1 MILDLERALRSMRA
15 ARTHVTGIL
24 ITVALAACSPAADD
38 GSDVIAAPEGAAE
51 GEDTAFAEAMTYR
64 TRVVMLGTGNPNA
77 DPERSGPAVAVVVD
91 DQAFIFDAGPGVVR
105 RAAKAARDLEIP
117 ALGAARLNRVF
128 ITHLHSD
135 HTLGLPDIL
144 LSPWVLDRPD
154 RLQVVGPP
162 GIDAMMSHIVM
173 AYEADIDRRIN
184 GLEPR
189 DANRDSYIPDVVE
202 TEGGVV
208 YEEGEVRIEAI
219 PITHGDWSFSFAYK
233 VTGPDRTIVISGDA
247 APSEPIVEACDGC
260 DVLVHEVYSGER
272 FVTRPPEWQAYH
284 SVFHTS
290 PEQLVDIAT
299 RAGAQKLVLYHQLY
313 WGTDDAGLLAEMRS
327 AGWDGPLQSAVDLG
341 VY

>member
-1 MILDLERALRSMRA
+1 MRILLEPSTWSIRRSPLWA
-15 ARTHVTGIL
+15 CLL
-24 ITVALAACSPAADD
+24 ITLALASCIP
-38 GSDVIAAPEGAAE
+38 GSDEDPGTTASSAAAPT
-51 GEDTAFAEAMTYR
+51 DLNVSFSEAMAHR
-64 TRVVMLGTGNPNA
+64 TRVVILGTGTPNA

-105 RAAKAARDLEIP
+105 RAAKAARDLDIP
-117 ALGAARLNRVF
+117 ALQAQNLNQVF

-154 RLQVVGPP
+154 RLKVVGPP
-162 GIDAMMSHIVM
+162 GIDAMMGHIVM
-173 AYEADIDRRIN
+173 AYDADIDRRIN

-208 YEEGEVRIEAI
+208 YEDSDVRIEAI
-219 PITHGDWSFSFAYK
+219 PVTHGDWSFSFAYK

-247 APSEPIVEACDGC
+247 APSEPIVEACGGC
-260 DVLVHEVYSGER
+260 DLLVHEIYSGER

-290 PEQLVDIAT
+290 PEQLADIAT

-313 WGTDDAGLLAEMRS
+313 WGTDDEGLVSEMRA
-327 AGWDGPLQSAVDLG
+327 AGWTGPLQSAVDLG

>member
-1 MILDLERALRSMRA
+1 MVLDFGGAARLMRA
-15 ARTHVTGIL
+15 PHAL
-24 ITVALAACSPAADD
+24 IAGFLFVIMLASCDPATDSGPETAGTSDDVASRGDAS
-38 GSDVIAAPEGAAE
+38 
-51 GEDTAFAEAMTYR
+51 FAEAMTHR

-117 ALGAARLNRVF
+117 ALGASRLNRVF

-162 GIDAMMSHIVM
+162 GIAAMMSHIVM

-189 DANRDSYIPDVVE
+189 DANRDSYVPDVVE

-247 APSEPIVEACDGC
+247 APSEPIVDACNGC

-272 FVTRPPEWQAYH
+272 FVTRPAEWQAYH

-290 PEQLVDIAT
+290 PEELVDIAT
-299 RAGAQKLVLYHQLY
+299 RSGAQKLVLYHQLY
-313 WGTDDAGLLAEMRS
+313 WGTDDAGLLAEMRG
-327 AGWDGPLQSAVDLG
+327 AGWDGPLDSAVDLG